1 MKKNLTLLRVLATV
15 AICFFYVHGGLAQEK
30 KRSWLGRQVN
40 RVLHD
45 TTSIDQPS
53 FTVYPTL
60 AYAPETGIEI
70 GASVLQLFR
79 AKNDSLNRL
88 SELQAFTFFTFN
100 AQYGLWLDNAI
111 YTDKEKWFILG
122 RTRIQRFPMFY
133 YGIGPTTNGDN
144 HAVVDGFNIVFK
156 QRVLRKVAN
165 NFFIGPE
172 IDLQSLS
179 DVTFRQPAEGSFELP
194 TGSGGSTNFGFG
206 GALVYDDRHNVLNV
220 RRGFFSELSYLH
232 YRSSLGGNDG
242 FNTINVDIRSFHP
255 IGKKNV
261 LAMQVTGIFQS
272 GDVPFNQLALMGGDM
287 MMRGFYT
294 GRYRD
299 KNMIAAQAEFRMLPF
314 AFHKRL
320 GASLFA
326 GTAVVGPQ
334 IGEMS
339 TRYLR
344 ASAGVGL
351 RYLLFPK
358 KDIFLRFDIGFSSD
372 GPSYYVFN
380 GEAF

>member
-1 MKKNLTLLRVLATV
+1 MPRIFITVSLCVLYT
-15 AICFFYVHGGLAQEK
+15 FSGLAQDKE
-30 KRSWLGRQVN
+30 RSWLGRQAY
-40 RVLHD
+40 RLLHD
-45 TTSIDQPS
+45 TTSVDQPS
-53 FTVYPTL
+53 FTIYPTL
-60 AYAPETGIEI
+60 AYAPETGVEI

-111 YTDKEKWFILG
+111 YTDKDKWFILG

-133 YGIGPTTNGDN
+133 YGIGPITNNDS
-144 HAVVDGFNIVFK
+144 HAVVDGFNVVFK
-156 QRVLRKVAN
+156 QRVLRKVVN
-165 NFFIGPE
+165 NFFVGPE

-179 DVTFRQPAEGSFELP
+179 GVTFKQPEEGSFELP
-194 TGSGGSTNFGFG
+194 TVSGGSTNFGVG
-206 GALVYDDRHNVLNV
+206 GALVYDNRHNVLNV
-220 RRGFFSELSYLH
+220 RKGLFSELSFLH
-232 YRSSLGGNDG
+232 YRSSLNGNNG
-242 FNTINVDIRSFHP
+242 FNAVNIDVRSFHP
-255 IGKKNV
+255 MGKRNV
-261 LAMQVTGIFQS
+261 LALQLTGIFQT

-299 KNMIAAQAEFRMLPF
+299 KNLIAAQAEFRMLPF

-320 GASLFA
+320 GAALFA
-326 GTAVVGPQ
+326 GSAVVGPHV
-334 IGEMS
+334 GKMS
-339 TRYLR
+339 TGNLR
-344 ASAGVGL
+344 ATAGIGL

-358 KDIFLRFDIGFSSD
+358 KDIYLRFDIGFSSD
-372 GPSYYVFN
+372 GLSYYVFN

>member
-1 MKKNLTLLRVLATV
+1 MKIKFIVPRAIALV
-15 AICFFYVHGGLAQEK
+15 ICFLCTLSASAQDKE
-30 KRSWLGRQVN
+30 RSWLGRQAY

-45 TTSIDQPS
+45 TTSVDQPS
-53 FTVYPTL
+53 FTIYPTL
-60 AYAPETGIEI
+60 AYAPETGVEI

-133 YGIGPTTNGDN
+133 YGIGPTTANNG
-144 HAVVDGFNIVFK
+144 HAVVDGFNVVFK
-156 QRVLRKVAN
+156 QRVLRKIAN
-165 NFFIGPE
+165 NVFIGPE

-179 DVTFRQPAEGSFELP
+179 GVTFEQPEQGSFELP
-194 TGSGGSTNFGFG
+194 TGSGGSTNFGVG
-206 GALVYDDRHNVLNV
+206 GALVYDSRHNVLNV
-220 RRGFFSELSYLH
+220 RKGLFTELSFLH
-232 YRSSLGGNDG
+232 YRSSLRGNNG
-242 FNTINVDIRSFHP
+242 FNTVNVDIRSFHP
-255 IGKKNV
+255 LGKRNV
-261 LAMQVTGIFQS
+261 LALQVMGIFQT

-314 AFHKRL
+314 AFHERF
-320 GASLFA
+320 GAVLFA
-326 GTAVVGPQ
+326 SSAVVGPH

-339 TRYLR
+339 TGNLR
-344 ASAGVGL
+344 TAGGVGV

-358 KDIFLRFDIGFSSD
+358 KDIYLRFDIGFSSD
-372 GPSYYVFN
+372 GLSYYVFN

>member
-1 MKKNLTLLRVLATV
+1 MHRIAIAMAMYLLFTLSG
-15 AICFFYVHGGLAQEK
+15 FAQDKE
-30 KRSWLGRQVN
+30 RSWLGRQAY

-45 TTSIDQPS
+45 TTSADQPS
-53 FTVYPTL
+53 LTIYPTL
-60 AYAPETGIEI
+60 AYAPETGLEI
-70 GASVLQLFR
+70 GASVLHLFR

-122 RTRIQRFPMFY
+122 RTRIQRFPMYY
-133 YGIGPTTNGDN
+133 YGIGPVTNGDN
-144 HAVVDGFNIVFK
+144 HALIDGFNVVFK
-156 QRVLRKVAN
+156 QRVMRKVVK

-179 DVTFRQPAEGSFELP
+179 DVTFTQPEQDSFELP
-194 TGSGGSTNFGFG
+194 TGSRGSTNFGFG
-206 GALVYDDRHNVLNV
+206 GALVYDNRHNVLNV
-220 RRGFFSELSYLH
+220 RKGFFSELSYLH
-232 YRSSLGGNDG
+232 YRSSLNGNNG
-242 FNTINVDIRSFHP
+242 FNAINLDIRSFHP
-255 IGKKNV
+255 IGKRNV
-261 LAMQVTGIFQS
+261 LAMQVIGTFQT

-287 MMRGFYT
+287 IMRGYYT

-320 GASLFA
+320 GAALFA
-326 GTAVVGPQ
+326 GTAVVGPK
-334 IGEMS
+334 IGQMS
-339 TRYLR
+339 TGNLR

-358 KDIFLRFDIGFSSD
+358 KDIYLRFDVGFSSD
-372 GPSYYVFN
+372 GLSYYVFN